1 MTRSDVF
8 AGRYFFHFHT
18 FLTDGELSLD
28 EYFSF
33 AAASRVTRLVF
44 LEHIRRQ
51 PTYDVEKFAGEI
63 RTASEKWQIDAV
75 LGFETKLLP
84 TGALDI
90 SEEHF
95 ALAQVIGIA
104 EHGFPKDLDLLSDV
118 MQSTFPRYRSIA
130 PEKTFVWVHPGTT
143 FRKLN
148 LDPSRQPIYR
158 EVIRCAC
165 SNGLLLEKN
174 LRYGLMPQSL
184 IDEMDLNEQLVLGA
198 DAHSQDDLAAWRTEV
213 ESSHSHANSQHIT
226 AAPQRSPAV

>member
-1 MTRSDVF
+1 MTRSEVF

-18 FLTDGELSLD
+18 LVTDGKLSLD
-28 EYFSF
+28 AYFSF
-33 AAASRVTRLVF
+33 AAAQATRLVF

-51 PTYDVEKFAGEI
+51 PTYDVKKFAADI
-63 RTASEKWQIDAV
+63 RAASEKWQVDAA

-95 ALAQVIGIA
+95 GLAQVIGIA
-104 EHGFPKDLDLLSDV
+104 EHGFPKDLDLLSEV
-118 MQSTFPRYRSIA
+118 MQGTFPRYRSFA

-148 LDPSRQPIYR
+148 LDPSPQPVYA
-158 EVIRCAC
+158 EMIRCAC
-165 SNGLLLEKN
+165 ANGVLLERN

-184 IDEMDLNEQLVLGA
+184 IDEMHLDDRVVLGA
-198 DAHSQDDLAAWRTEV
+198 DAHNRADLAAWTAEV
-213 ESSHSHANSQHIT
+213 GFRRPQANPQHIE
-226 AAPQRSPAV
+226 QPAEDPPSI